1 MIVEM
6 MPGISAVSGTLC
18 KSPDGKRVIF
28 TTRKAPTTNPNRMRA
43 YLRSAESYQRKT
55 PLSEKEQ
62 QCRSLFA
69 RRQSYVQQLMA
80 SGRYH
85 SKAEAWKIAKRE
97 IK

>member
-6 MPGISAVSGTLC
+6 MPGIKAASGTLC
-18 KSPDGKRVIF
+18 KTPDGRRVIF

-43 YLRSAESYQRKT
+43 YIRSAESYKRKT
-55 PLSEKEQ
+55 PPSEKEQ

-69 RRQSYVQQLMA
+69 RRQSYVQELMA

-85 SKAEAWKIAKRE
+85 SKAEAWEIAKRD
-97 IK
+97 IR